1 MPAPSP
7 LTLARRTW
15 RRWRDE
21 HATRQ
26 GAGLAFYALFSVAPA
41 VMVTTWVLDPAVDP
55 WALLLPSPLVDTTHE
70 LVARTQEAAG
80 KRWIVLAAFA
90 LVYAPVRGLMQL
102 QATLNELWGIRA
114 VRGPGPSEIVR
125 RKLLALSSVAG
136 TLALL
141 FGSAMVS
148 GVVAK
153 VLFLGDRLNAW
164 VLITLLVGAVFR
176 TLPDARVAWRDVLV
190 GAAVTAALLLVGR
203 EALGAYLQTTTRTLA
218 FGAAGPVVAILLFTY
233 YSAQV
238 LLFGA
243 SFTWAL
249 ADEAGRPIAPGPDAV
264 RLVKTR
270 LPD

>member
-1 MPAPSP
+1 MRAS
-7 LTLARRTW
+7 TLARRTW

-26 GAGLAFYALFSVAPA
+26 GAGLAFYALFSIAPA
-41 VMVTTWVLDPAVDP
+41 VMVSTWALDPAADP
-55 WALLLPSPLVDTTHE
+55 WALLLPAPLVDTTHAIVE
-70 LVARTQEAAG
+70 TTREAAST
-80 KRWIVLAAFA
+80 RWVVLAAFA

-114 VRGPGPSEIVR
+114 VRGPGPAEVVR
-125 RKLLALSSVAG
+125 RKLVALGSVAG
-136 TLALL
+136 TLLLL

-148 GVVAK
+148 GVVARLG
-153 VLFLGDRLNAW
+153 VLGERANAW
-164 VLITLLVGAVFR
+164 ILMTLLVGAVFR

-190 GAAVTAALLLVGR
+190 GAATTSGMLLAGR
-203 EALGAYLQTTTRTLA
+203 ELLAFYLETTTRTMA

-233 YSAQV
+233 YSAQA

-243 SFTWAL
+243 SFTWVL
-249 ADEAGRPIAPGPDAV
+249 ADEGGRPIAPGPDAV

-270 LPD
+270 VTE